1 MVEKVTKPENE
12 WKEVLTPEQFAVC
25 RQKATEPPFTGKYT
39 YCKDDGIYRCTC
51 CDNKLFS
58 SVAKYDSGSGWPSF
72 FEPIDEN
79 SVKYETDT
87 SFGMKRIEVMCAK
100 CGAHLGHVFDDGPK
114 PTNNRYCINSISLKL
129 EKKDDLKS

>member
-1 MVEKVTKPENE
+1 MSFKNLFTSKDRGQKPGLEQYRVTEDSPLCELFHEGIELK
-12 WKEVLTPEQFAVC
+12 
-25 RQKATEPPFTGKYT
+25 
-39 YCKDDGIYRCTC
+39 KDLIERRPQPRYEC
-51 CDNKLFS
+51 
-58 SVAKYDSGSGWPSF
+58 A

-87 SFGMKRIEVMCAK
+87 SFGIKRIEVMCAK